1 MTDPIS
7 NLGRSTAQLNSSAD
21 KVKNQQA
28 DATASAAVEKAP
40 RQPSSDEFILSETA
54 EAALN
59 DAQFDAAK
67 VARIKQAILEGNYPL
82 DAKRIAENFM
92 SLERMIGGK

>member
-28 DATASAAVEKAP
+28 DATAEKAP
-40 RQPSSDEFILSETA
+40 RQPSSDEYILSETA
-54 EAALN
+54 EAALK
-59 DAQFDAAK
+59 DAQFDDAK

>member
-7 NLGRSTAQLNSSAD
+7 NLGRSAAQLNSSAD
-21 KVKNQQA
+21 KVKNQKA
-28 DATASAAVEKAP
+28 DASASVAVDKAP
-40 RQPSSDEFILSETA
+40 IQTSSDEFILSDTA

-82 DAKRIAENFM
+82 DAKRIAENFE

>member
-7 NLGRSTAQLNSSAD
+7 NLGRSTAQLNASAD
-21 KVKNQQA
+21 KVKSQKA
-28 DATASAAVEKAP
+28 DSAASVAVEKAP
-40 RQPSSDEFILSETA
+40 GQPTSDEFILSEAAETA
-54 EAALN
+54 LS

-67 VARIKQAILEGNYPL
+67 VARIKQAIQDGNYPL
-82 DAKRIAENFM
+82 DAKRIAENFI